1 MNLRNESIVRR
12 ENWRKIKEK
21 DGNERGVVKARVG
34 RSVNVKEKNETVT
47 ERCRQGKKVK
57 HV

>member
-21 DGNERGVVKARVG
+21 DGNEKGVVAARVG
-34 RSVNVKEKNETVT
+34 RSVNVKKKN
-47 ERCRQGKKVK
+47 
-57 HV
+57 